1 MNDELGNGDDDPE
14 NKMYDVIISKVLSN
28 PKIDKRTL
36 LQKFIS
42 RMEMESNIQK
52 GSLSSELSQIK

>member
-36 LQKFIS
+36 L
-42 RMEMESNIQK
+42 
-52 GSLSSELSQIK
+52 